1 MIPQTTDVSI
11 ETYSR
16 QVLSILLIV
25 ILGNVSGD
33 EIEGPSRNLRT
44 AQVIDKRA
52 KPPFSNQKKYQSSGP
67 AALLSDA
74 ISDSTNNICPTR
86 VRWTNKAESGERTAG
101 NFGLGEAKI
110 KLTSTG

>member
-44 AQVIDKRA
+44 AQ
-52 KPPFSNQKKYQSSGP
+52 PPFSNQKKYQSSGP

-74 ISDSTNNICPTR
+74 ISDSTNNMCPTR
-86 VRWTNKAESGERTAG
+86 VRWTNKVESRQRTAG